1 MISNSR
7 EIVLDGGINFRDIGG
22 YQSRDG
28 RRVKWRKILRSG
40 HLSNLTDT
48 DKKTLI
54 NIGVNQIHD
63 FRRVEEQR
71 RQPSI
76 EFGAKTINDYC
87 LSIGS
92 LSEFWETLSKGTLS
106 SSSSHSLVVNGYKS
120 CSTEVAPSY
129 RLTPVH

>member
-1 MISNSR
+1 MTHFEPEISNYMISNSR

-76 EFGAKTINDYC
+76 EFGAKTINDYRTEHQNHFQ
-87 LSIGS
+87 
-92 LSEFWETLSKGTLS
+92 SESDVPLCHQDRQKITQ
-106 SSSSHSLVVNGYKS
+106 
-120 CSTEVAPSY
+120 
-129 RLTPVH
+129 